1 MKNNRMRFKNLILTA
16 IILTLVL
23 VVLARENEHT
33 NQLLAIT
40 EKELQREE
48 ARLETYRQFTE
59 NYNELQNSYDELYQE
74 YIKHVEYVWQTFIC
88 TGYSADDPLQGTNNI
103 VATNFNLDYENVCNL
118 RIIATDP
125 KVIPL
130 YSIVEIKGL
139 GAYISL
145 DTGGAIK
152 GNKIDILFDTKEEAL
167 EFGRQILEVRVIE

>member
-1 MKNNRMRFKNLILTA
+1 MNNRFKNLII
-16 IILTLVL
+16 IILIAILIFTIII
-23 VVLARENEHT
+23 RENQRVKT
-33 NQLLAIT
+33 LLAIT
-40 EKELQREE
+40 EKEVQREE
-48 ARLETYRQFTE
+48 VRLETYRQFTE
-59 NYNELQNSYDELYQE
+59 NYNELQDSYAELYQE

-88 TGYSADDPLQGTNNI
+88 RGYSSDDQLEGTNNI
-103 VATNFNLDYENVCNL
+103 VATNFILDYENVCNL

>member
-1 MKNNRMRFKNLILTA
+1 MNSRFKNLII
-16 IILTLVL
+16 IILIAILIFTIFI
-23 VVLARENEHT
+23 RENQRVKT
-33 NQLLAIT
+33 LLAIT
-40 EKELQREE
+40 EKEVQREE
-48 ARLETYRQFTE
+48 VRIETYRQFTE
-59 NYNELQNSYDELYQE
+59 NYNELQDSYAELYQE